1 MTPILME
8 RAVGI
13 SSTRRATIRAAT
25 IPEGRTTVIIL
36 EPDGSIHQYFRDEP
50 CNEHQS
56 ATIDI
61 EGLPEPSLIERI
73 FSLAFD
79 RLKLRSVNVRICEEV
94 EAL

>member
-8 RAVGI
+8 QAVGI
-13 SSTRRATIRAAT
+13 SSSGRATIRAAT

-36 EPDGSIHQYFRDEP
+36 EPDGSLHQYSPDEP
-50 CNEHQS
+50 YHEHQS
-56 ATIDI
+56 ATVEI
-61 EGLPEPSLIERI
+61 EGLPAPSLIERI

-79 RLKLRSVNVRICEEV
+79 RLKLRSVDVRICEEV